1 MKFEMEQSSLAEMAG
16 KVKKIASDSLPA
28 EILRGV
34 YLECDEEAQEVSMI
48 ATDASMSVFLKEAA
62 KVRESGRIVINARLL
77 FDIISHAPGNT
88 VSFQADYKRSAVEIR
103 SGQSAYNIL
112 FLSAEDYPK
121 PDMPFPEDT
130 VRISGICGLA
140 AKIAFAVNE
149 DSPNKALSCV
159 CLHTRKNRVQAA
171 ASNGSCVM
179 LTKQDADAGE
189 EKQFLLPKKQ
199 FLKLAAMSTD
209 EDEYRM
215 GAIQNRVVFMK
226 KGMMVSLETFRDVT
240 FLDTDRVIQ
249 SVTPQYMATLE
260 ASDLKNALDMM
271 TLDSETL
278 SVNILFQENSVVVKC
293 GGNIS
298 AKTALPAK
306 VSVETPKGG
315 FHYALADLYELTR
328 VIRGIAQI
336 KIDKNGVMLL
346 RSRDELFFQLPK
358 RPERQVK
365 KIETE
370 AKTKAAEKAAA

>member
-1 MKFEMEQSSLAEMAG
+1 
-16 KVKKIASDSLPA
+16 
-28 EILRGV
+28 
-34 YLECDEEAQEVSMI
+34 MI

-112 FLSAEDYPK
+112 FLSAKDYPK

-140 AKIAFAVNE
+140 AKTAFAVNE
-149 DSPNKALSCV
+149 DSSNLALNCV
-159 CLHTRKNRVQAA
+159 CLRTHKNRIQVA

-240 FLDTDRVIQ
+240 FLDTDKVIQ

-278 SVNILFQENSVVVKC
+278 SVNILFQENAVVVKC
-293 GGNIS
+293 GGKVS
-298 AKTALPAK
+298 AETALPAK

-315 FHYALADLYELTR
+315 FYYSFKDSYHLFRL
-328 VIRGIAQI
+328 IHGIAQI
-336 KIDKNGVMLL
+336 KIDKNGLMLV
-346 RSRDELFFQLPK
+346 RGRDELFFQLPK
-358 RPERQVK
+358 RPETNAAK
-365 KIETE
+365 K
-370 AKTKAAEKAAA
+370 KAS